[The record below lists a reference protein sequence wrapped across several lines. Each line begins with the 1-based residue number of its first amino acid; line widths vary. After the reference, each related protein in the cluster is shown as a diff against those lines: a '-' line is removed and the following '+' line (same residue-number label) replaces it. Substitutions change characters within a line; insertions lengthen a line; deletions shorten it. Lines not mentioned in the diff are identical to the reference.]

1 MRFLARHRASGAAFA
16 LVVVLAVGCGG
27 SKTAETQTRAG
38 SIQASLTGAGATVPA
53 PLYLEWIS
61 AYTKTVQKG
70 VHINYQAIGSGG
82 GVEQFIAQKI
92 DFGGSDAYM
101 KDDEIAAAQKAR
113 KCAVLHI
120 PTVFG
125 AVAVAFNVPG
135 LDTIT
140 LDGPTLGKIFLGT
153 VKTYDD
159 PAIKALNPGANLPA
173 KSIVVAHR
181 SDGSGTTSIFTKYL
195 ASVSPEWKAKAGE
208 GGKTVSWPTGV
219 GGQGNDGVAAAIKQ
233 NEGGLG
239 YVELSY
245 ALDNNLKT
253 ALLKNSDAKAVAP
266 TIESTQAAAKSV
278 QIPADLR
285 FDTKN
290 VGGDGYP
297 IVGATWIL
305 AYECGYTTAKAT
317 ALKDFLKW
325 SITQG
330 DDTARELHYA
340 TLDSSLEAKSL
351 ANVEKINSKS

>member
-1 MRFLARHRASGAAFA
+1 LRPSALRFSAAVA
-16 LVVVLAVGCGG
+16 LVVFIG
-27 SKTAETQTRAG
+27 TACSTSTKSAQPTSGASG
-38 SIQASLTGAGATVPA
+38 TLKASLSGAGATFPA

-61 AYTKTVQKG
+61 KYTKDVQTG
-70 VHINYQAIGSGG
+70 VHINYQGIGSGG

-101 KDDEIAAAQKAR
+101 KDDEISAGQKAR
-113 KCAVLHI
+113 GCSVLHI

-125 AVAVAFNVPG
+125 AVAVAFNAPG

-140 LDGPTLGKIFLGT
+140 LDGPTLGQIFLGK

-159 PAIKALNPGANLPA
+159 PAIKALNPGVSLPS
-173 KSIVVAHR
+173 KPIVVVHR

-195 ASVSPEWKAKAGE
+195 ASASTDWKAKVGP
-208 GGKTVSWPTGV
+208 GGKTVPWPVGV
-219 GGQGNDGVAAAIKQ
+219 GGQGNDGVAATVQQ

-245 ALDNNLKT
+245 AIDNHLKT
-253 ALLKNSDAKAVAP
+253 AMLKNTTGKAVSP
-266 TIESTQAAAKSV
+266 SIESTVAAVESV

-285 FDTKN
+285 FNVSN

-305 AYECGYTTAKAT
+305 AYECGYTPAKAA

-325 SITQG
+325 ALTSG
-330 DDTARELHYA
+330 DDIARQLHYA
-340 TLDSSLEAKSL
+340 PLGAALKAKSL
-351 ANVEKINSKS
+351 ANVDRINSKT